1 MLPEIIS
8 TSSSD
13 PLFAGIGLV
22 VSMIILVS
30 MIAKPIRSI
39 FNDYFVTKNQKVVAD
54 AEQSKAVAEGFL
66 YRQLME
72 QIKNNADSIKQLQGE
87 TEKWKEKAHSLE
99 SKLSELKVIEEHME
113 AMKKR
118 LDEKEQMIRS
128 RDLDIKNLTGAIKK
142 LTERVHEL
150 ELQRVTACHICG
162 GKK

>member
-1 MLPEIIS
+1 
-8 TSSSD
+8 
-13 PLFAGIGLV
+13 
-22 VSMIILVS
+22 

-39 FNDYFVTKNQKVVAD
+39 FNDYFVTKNQKAVTD

-66 YRQLME
+66 YQQLME
-72 QIKNNADSIKQLQGE
+72 QIKNNADSIKQLQNE

-99 SKLSELKVIEEHME
+99 SQLAELKVIEKHME

-118 LDEKEQMIRS
+118 LDEKDQAIKS
-128 RDLDIKNLTGAIKK
+128 RDLDIKKLTGEIKQ

-150 ELQRVTACHICG
+150 ELQRGTACPICG